1 MDGTLFD
8 DDKNISKENLNAMH
22 NIYKQEFAD
31 IKFDDETNV
40 IHNISDDLQYFVNN
54 GMFPENVQN
63 TRAGQR
69 QQMQT
74 RQPVRETPA
83 QPVRRRPATNDENSF

>member
-1 MDGTLFD
+1 
-8 DDKNISKENLNAMH
+8 
-22 NIYKQEFAD
+22 
-31 IKFDDETNV
+31 
-40 IHNISDDLQYFVNN
+40 
-54 GMFPENVQN
+54 MFPENVQN